1 MNKIK
6 NFIKYFF
13 TQLFSIRE
21 WDSHWVILILGI
33 QLKIKINRKIPE
45 NNKLRYG
52 VTKHKRLTPIV
63 VSLTSF
69 PARIHAVTK
78 TIESLLSQTCSPDHL
93 ILWLAKE
100 EFPNQIPKELEN
112 LKKYGLDIRW
122 CDNIRSYKKLL
133 PTLNIFPKAIIVTFD
148 DDIYYPTDTLL
159 RLYEA
164 HLYYPNEVI
173 AGRIGRIKK
182 VGENFRWLSDRV
194 RWGRKYDNPSYFNVL
209 IGYGGCLY
217 PPNSLSL
224 KFIQCINGYELLPTH
239 DDIYF
244 WGATVHNHVKTRV
257 IEIGK
262 LIYLPETQQYGLC
275 KINRK
280 GKGTGINEALDILF
294 KACPEIKNF
303 LFDKI
308 I

>member
-6 NFIKYFF
+6 TFIKHFF
-13 TQLFSIRE
+13 TQFFSVRE
-21 WDSHWVILILGI
+21 WDSHLVILILGI
-33 QLKIKINRKIPE
+33 QVKIKINHKIPK

-52 VTKHKRLTPIV
+52 ITKHKRLIPIV

-69 PARIHAVTK
+69 PARIHAVIK
-78 TIESLLSQTCSPDHL
+78 TIESLLSQTCLPDYL

-100 EFPNQIPKELEN
+100 EFPNKIPQELES
-112 LKKYGLDIRW
+112 LKKYGLEIRW
-122 CDNIRSYKKLL
+122 CNNIRSYKKLL

-148 DDIYYPTDTLL
+148 DDIYYPSDTLL

-164 HLYYPNEVI
+164 HLHYPNEVI
-173 AGRIGRIKK
+173 TGRVGRIKRIN
-182 VGENFRWLSDRV
+182 EDFCWLSDRV
-194 RWGRKYDNPSYFNVL
+194 RWGKQYDNPSYFNVL

-217 PPNSLSL
+217 PPDSLSL
-224 KFIQCINGYELLPTH
+224 EFIRRINGYELLPTH

-244 WGATVHNHVKTRV
+244 WGATVYNQIKTRV
-257 IEIGK
+257 VKINK

-280 GKGTGINEALDILF
+280 GKGIGINEALGILL

-303 LFDKI
+303 LRKEI